1 MRSFGCNSFPC
12 IELEC
17 AFFQFFERTLGTLF
31 ARFGTLL
38 SAEIMSA
45 TLHSLGGAGM
55 KEAEK
60 EKRRERKIQAA
71 MDGLIDYEF
80 MKVELKPPKPVRGK
94 DTLKETGLL
103 LRDLNRLLKFRG
115 SGARKQTPSARF
127 FGNTNGQ
134 RCMVKMRYGTE
145 EKIHKEFLRRY
156 MPQKEK
162 VSVEDKP
169 TLFGAKSD
177 GLTEEEVLE
186 YEKKMSPLHFRFI
199 VSPESQKVP
208 LKALVRSFVRR
219 LEMEIGHS
227 FTWVAVEHYDTSQQH
242 AHILINGTDAK
253 TGEEIRFKRKVV
265 TMNSRIIAEAVC
277 TQLVGPPSQEESER
291 RKEALPLAQWF
302 TRLDADIEAFA
313 TTFAEPKDID
323 GTVYE
328 SKVIARNDE
337 QARRLKKL
345 VEMGFAKKFGGNEPP
360 MFYLEKDWAEKLR
373 TVGRYNTFLTARAS
387 LTYTSACNLEQYTPE
402 AGTVE
407 GVVTHTF
414 VTNDDDVWT
423 NGIVIENKAS
433 GNSFFLPLYKRPMEG
448 IKGKMVRITSAKNQK
463 GLLSP
468 KIILLESG
476 RTQSI

>member
-1 MRSFGCNSFPC
+1 MRRTAKA
-12 IELEC
+12 EK
-17 AFFQFFERTLGTLF
+17 AAKVFET
-31 ARFGTLL
+31 
-38 SAEIMSA
+38 EIQLKENQQLPGNEMSA
-45 TLHSLGGAGM
+45 TLRSLWRADM

-60 EKRRERKIQAA
+60 EKRHERKLQVA
-71 MDGLIDYEF
+71 MDGVIDYEF
-80 MKVELKPPKPVRGK
+80 MKVELNPPRPIKGK
-94 DTLKETGLL
+94 NTLKETGLL
-103 LRDLNRLLKFRG
+103 LRDLNRLLKFPASAVRKKAPSPKFRG
-115 SGARKQTPSARF
+115 SAI
-127 FGNTNGQ
+127 GQ
-134 RCMVKMRYGTE
+134 KCVVKMRYGTE
-145 EKIHKEFLRRY
+145 EKAHKDFLRRY

-169 TLFGAKSD
+169 TLFGTKSD
-177 GLTEEEVLE
+177 ALTEEEVLE

-199 VSPESQKVP
+199 ISPESQKVP
-208 LKALVRSFVRR
+208 LKALVRSFIRR
-219 LEMEIGHS
+219 LEMETGHS

-253 TGEEIRFKRKVV
+253 TGEEIHFKRKVV

-277 TQLVGPPSQEESER
+277 TQLVGPPSQEERER

-302 TRLDADIEAFA
+302 TRLDADIEAVANVFSA
-313 TTFAEPKDID
+313 PKDID

-433 GNSFFLPLYKRPMEG
+433 GKSFFLPLYKRPMEG

>member
-1 MRSFGCNSFPC
+1 MQRCTHKR
-12 IELEC
+12 ED
-17 AFFQFFERTLGTLF
+17 
-31 ARFGTLL
+31 
-38 SAEIMSA
+38 
-45 TLHSLGGAGM
+45 M

-115 SGARKQTPSARF
+115 GGERKQTPSARF

-145 EKIHKEFLRRY
+145 ERIHKDFLRRY

-162 VSVEDKP
+162 ASVEDKP
-169 TLFGAKSD
+169 TLFGARSD
-177 GLTEEEVLE
+177 ALTEEEVLE

-208 LKALVRSFVRR
+208 LKALVRSLVRR
-219 LEMEIGHS
+219 LETETGHS
-227 FTWVAVEHYDTSQQH
+227 FTWVAVEHHDTPHQH
-242 AHILINGTDAK
+242 AHILINGTDAI
-253 TGEEIRFKRKVV
+253 TGKEIRFDRKVV
-265 TMNSRIIAEAVC
+265 TMTSRAAAEAAC
-277 TQLVGPPSQEESER
+277 TQLVGSPSQEERER
-291 RKEALPLAQWF
+291 RKKALPLAQRF
-302 TRLDADIEAFA
+302 TRLDADIEASAAAFA
-313 TTFAEPKDID
+313 APKDVD
-323 GTVYE
+323 GTAYE
-328 SKVIARNDE
+328 SKAIARNDE
-337 QARRLKKL
+337 QARRLRKL
-345 VEMGFAKKFGGNEPP
+345 AEMGLAKQFDGNEPP
-360 MFYLEKDWAEKLR
+360 VFYLEKDWAKKLR
-373 TVGRYNTFLTARAS
+373 TAGRYNTFLTARAS
-387 LTYTSACNLEQYTPE
+387 LRYTSACNLEQYTPE
-402 AGTVE
+402 AGTVD
-407 GVVTHTF
+407 GVVTQTF

-433 GNSFFLPLYKRPMEG
+433 GRAFFLPLWKRPAEG
-448 IKGKMVRITSAKNQK
+448 IKGKMVRITNSKNQK

-476 RTQSI
+476 HTKQT

>member
-1 MRSFGCNSFPC
+1 
-12 IELEC
+12 
-17 AFFQFFERTLGTLF
+17 
-31 ARFGTLL
+31 
-38 SAEIMSA
+38 
-45 TLHSLGGAGM
+45 M

-60 EKRRERKIQAA
+60 EKRRERKFQAA
-71 MDGLIDYEF
+71 LDGVIDYEF
-80 MKVELKPPKPVRGK
+80 MKVEFKPPRPTRGK

-103 LRDLNRLLKFRG
+103 LRDLNRLLKFPASAARKKAPSPKFRG
-115 SGARKQTPSARF
+115 SAS
-127 FGNTNGQ
+127 GQ
-134 RCMVKMRYGTE
+134 KCVVKMRYGTE
-145 EKIHKEFLRRY
+145 EKAHKDFLRRY

-186 YEKKMSPLHFRFI
+186 YEKKMSPLHFRFV

-208 LKALVRSFVRR
+208 LKALV
-219 LEMEIGHS
+219 
-227 FTWVAVEHYDTSQQH
+227 
-242 AHILINGTDAK
+242 LINGTDAK

-302 TRLDADIEAFA
+302 TRLDVDIEAFA

-373 TVGRYNTFLTARAS
+373 TVGRYNTFLTVRAS

-433 GNSFFLPLYKRPMEG
+433 GKSFFLPLYKRPMEG